1 MHYLSP
7 FSVVLA
13 SFGAWHI
20 RLYNCWRARMR
31 REPDVQI
38 IHFEEI
44 FRASPATVNRIVGG
58 ETPSQNTSTRCRHR
72 FFFAF
77 LLQVSFQQS
86 FPLVAMKSLVKSLF
100 TARLELSVKRRIL
113 HLSVSSHYARPSGGD
128 LRAAEN
134 PAICVMTFDN
144 RKNEISLNIHGNVRR
159 RARKASWRI
168 DTRFGRVTD
177 SRGVRFFG
185 GQPREKSACTLKA
198 SLTFRRAWVELCHRV
213 FRCRMALTS
222 SQSSRHQQSVTA
234 SPHKSQES
242 SRWLSISSVSFSLC
256 EHKLIRCGA
265 QNFREIDFTLKF
277 GRILVKRVVTLF
289 RQKRVSMPS
298 LKHDPLCLR
307 NGRLQTIYA
316 QNDKNFFTT
325 STLLSFPRRRSP
337 LNLS

>member
-44 FRASPATVNRIVGG
+44 FRASPATVNRIVCG

-185 GQPREKSACTLKA
+185 GQPREKFACTLKA
-198 SLTFRRAWVELCHRV
+198 SLTFRRAWVKLCHRV

-234 SPHKSQES
+234 LHTKARKAADGYRFLRYR
-242 SRWLSISSVSFSLC
+242 SRCVNISSFVAVLKISGKSILLWSWSNFGQTGCDIVSAEAS
-256 EHKLIRCGA
+256 
-265 QNFREIDFTLKF
+265 Q
-277 GRILVKRVVTLF
+277 
-289 RQKRVSMPS
+289 
-298 LKHDPLCLR
+298 CLR
-307 NGRLQTIYA
+307 SCMTPCVFETVACKLFTHKTI
-316 QNDKNFFTT
+316 NFFTT